1 MSKDKNKQL
10 EFLTNTST
18 ITADTVT
25 INEIEYDGEEFFTFA
40 PEGNNTIT
48 VTAPLSVHGTDVI
61 TVSQNDLLELTT
73 NSNGIN
79 QGDLFNGW
87 PEDGD
92 PITVTVNKNFDDE

>member
-10 EFLTNTST
+10 EFLTNTT
-18 ITADTVT
+18 TTNTVT
-25 INEIEYDGEEFFTFA
+25 INEIEYDGEEFFTYA
-40 PEGNNTIT
+40 SDGVMTDTIT

-61 TVSQNDLLELTT
+61 TVNQEDLLELKTS
-73 NSNGIN
+73 SNGIN